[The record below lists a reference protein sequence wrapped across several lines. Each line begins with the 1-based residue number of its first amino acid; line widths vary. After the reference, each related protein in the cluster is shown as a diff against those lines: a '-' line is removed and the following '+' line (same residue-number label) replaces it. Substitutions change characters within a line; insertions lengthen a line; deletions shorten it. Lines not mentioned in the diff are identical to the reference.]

1 MTKENAEITI
11 AQKIGEVRQ
20 LILYNL
26 LSINNSLSY
35 DRAREI
41 AEEQVGILFNSLE
54 EAYKSYFNQNIE
66 N

>member
-20 LILYNL
+20 LIIFNL
-26 LSINNSLSY
+26 LSINPSLSY

-54 EAYKSYFNQNIE
+54 EAYECYFSNS
-66 N
+66 